1 MAELKMENELI
12 CLSTRKRHLPSAI
25 HDLPSG
31 VTRRRRSR
39 LSAIT
44 RLWPMGLALLLIA
57 GTVGFFWLLA
67 NELRFERRP
76 LPAEVPMQAK
86 K

>member
-1 MAELKMENELI
+1 
-12 CLSTRKRHLPSAI
+12 
-25 HDLPSG
+25 

-57 GTVGFFWLLA
+57 GTAGFFWLLA
-67 NELRFERRP
+67 HELRFERRS
-76 LPAEVPMQAK
+76 LPAEAPASVQVK

>member
-1 MAELKMENELI
+1 M
-12 CLSTRKRHLPSAI
+12 
-25 HDLPSG
+25 
-31 VTRRRRSR
+31 TRRRRSR

-76 LPAEVPMQAK
+76 LPAEAPAQVQAK